1 MEKCLG
7 IEKQKIKERGGIGKP
22 GAAFRIVD
30 RQIKRRIHEDHHLAL
45 RGMSNFKIQSFQ
57 IVLVIGAWYLVI
69 RTGGKC
75 FEGYSNN
82 PAGPGGFHA
91 NSRDGGGSNG
101 VANGDGSVF
110 GRNLGRDTAV

>member
-7 IEKQKIKERGGIGKP
+7 IGKQKIKERRGIGKS
-22 GAAFRIVD
+22 GDAFRIVD
-30 RQIKRRIHEDHHLAL
+30 RQIKRRIHKDHHLAL
-45 RGMSNFKIQSFQ
+45 RGMSNVKIQSFQ
-57 IVLVIGAWYLVI
+57 IVLVIGAWDLVI
-69 RTGGKC
+69 WTGGKC

-91 NSRDGGGSNG
+91 NSRGGGRGNG
-101 VANGDGSVF
+101 VAWGNGSVF